1 MDMNSLYVVRTT
13 NEQILAEY
21 SLPPFRRSVRGSN
34 FIPGEITWL
43 DGLPAIPLEN
53 LIFATSMPDYSVL
66 LLILKGGTWNKV
78 EPIAISFFPRGC
90 VSLAVADPGKGPG
103 VLGLPLIFRPNWGP
117 TWSPLISGS
126 GWPPPV
132 PPYLKAWI
140 RHCLVQLKGNST
152 SNVAFGGKRLTLS
165 QFFVWYL
172 AWQNYWIIE
181 EDKEK
186 TQEKVRIIE

>member
-90 VSLAVADPGKGPG
+90 VSLVVADPGKGPG
-103 VLGLPLIFRPNWGP
+103 VLGLLLIFRPNWGP

-126 GWPPPV
+126 GWPPPAPR
-132 PPYLKAWI
+132 PPLSEGLDPPLSCGAGGQQHVRWT
-140 RHCLVQLKGNST
+140 RVTWPLVERGWTCRNS
-152 SNVAFGGKRLTLS
+152 SYCNWNG
-165 QFFVWYL
+165 
-172 AWQNYWIIE
+172 
-181 EDKEK
+181 
-186 TQEKVRIIE
+186 RIIE

>member
-43 DGLPAIPLEN
+43 DGLPTIPLEN

-66 LLILKGGTWNKV
+66 LLILKGGTWHKV
-78 EPIAISFFPRGC
+78 EPIAISFCPRGC

-103 VLGLPLIFRPNWGP
+103 VLGLPLIFRSNWGP
-117 TWSPLISGS
+117 TG
-126 GWPPPV
+126 PP
-132 PPYLKAWI
+132 
-140 RHCLVQLKGNST
+140 
-152 SNVAFGGKRLTLS
+152 LS
-165 QFFVWYL
+165 QGLDDRPPSLLIWRPGSATVLWSWRATTRVTWPLVERGWTYRNSSYCN
-172 AWQNYWIIE
+172 WNG
-181 EDKEK
+181 
-186 TQEKVRIIE
+186 RIIE